1 MKLGRLA
8 IIVLIFVIVGGGG
21 LLAYST
27 FSSREATRMRV
38 VGAAIDIPKGAVISA
53 EMLGATEA
61 PRPDQGDTVLVQY
74 VFDPQQVVG
83 KMALQ
88 DFHPGQALDA
98 RYIGTE
104 LPPGTAMTS
113 GEMILPGELGV
124 PIAVDQYLAIGGAV
138 RAGDYVTILVG
149 EEDWEAV
156 KTWKEA
162 VEGLNEPAPTA
173 GEENPPTST
182 AQELQPQIAL
192 TLQQLPLKYRVLYTN
207 VKVVELRRG
216 PLGSGTSLLR
226 EDAKAGDTTGAYYML
241 LDLTPDQTAT
251 LLSYMSWGAG
261 RVVFTIEGR
270 APAETGQ

>member
-8 IIVLIFVIVGGGG
+8 ILVFICIIVVGGG

-38 VGAAIDIPKGAVISA
+38 VGATIDIPKGAVISA

-61 PRPDQGDTVLVQY
+61 PRPDQGETTLVQY
-74 VFDPQQVVG
+74 VFDPQQVIG

-162 VEGLNEPAPTA
+162 VEGLNEPSSAA
-173 GEENPPTST
+173 GGEQATTT

-226 EDAKAGDTTGAYYML
+226 EEAKAGDTTGAYYML

-270 APAETGQ
+270 APAEAGQ